1 MTGRGSSQDGPE
13 THPRH
18 GAEKG
23 DHSSCP
29 CEAWMPLGTAC
40 VSMVRLV
47 RLIMVNPSINFH
59 LSMVRLIMKFRVDFW
74 RSELQKRPEIIHT
87 RLPSVW
93 PPGLSL
99 WGGENLALFFGWKR
113 GKQGRSATGK
123 SLGKTT
129 LILTV
134 ARSLLGVGWILMIE
148 YDMHLICNIWI
159 YRDRSKSKRFD
170 FRRREDQLQH
180 SSYLLV
186 STIAG
191 TSGNW
196 SIAEAPFLG
205 RIV

>member
-1 MTGRGSSQDGPE
+1 MAFTPWLAVE
-13 THPRH
+13 VHPKMVQRRIPNWH

-23 DHSSCP
+23 YYSSCP

-47 RLIMVNPSINFH
+47 RLIHRSKVNPSINFH

-74 RSELQKRPEIIHT
+74 RSELQKKPEIIHT

-99 WGGENLALFFGWKR
+99 WGGENLALFFGWKQ

-129 LILTV
+129 LSLTV
-134 ARSLLGVGWILMIE
+134 ARSLLGVGWIPMIE
-148 YDMHLICNIWI
+148 YDMQYMNL
-159 YRDRSKSKRFD
+159 
-170 FRRREDQLQH
+170 
-180 SSYLLV
+180 
-186 STIAG
+186 
-191 TSGNW
+191 
-196 SIAEAPFLG
+196 
-205 RIV
+205 